1 MLQVATIIIW
11 WICMLQISYFQKTST
26 FGGGGGGGRQMYKSI
41 GKKSTFVNFFK
52 KKLYANFITFW
63 LSFNVRQ
70 FFTPMCIQIDY
81 MFH

>member
-11 WICMLQISYFQKTST
+11 WICMLQISYFQNTST
-26 FGGGGGGGRQMYKSI
+26 FGGGGGGRQMYKSI